1 MIGDGDWYNHASAE
15 NLAKSLLKKKIP
27 TFAVAFGTGISSSG
41 LRNFNRLAAAGGTT
55 KAIIAPTAAALKTQ
69 LQAAISQIIAS
80 KLSFTAPAI
89 TATLN
94 EDGSLYQ
101 AQFDYAQNKEWNG
114 TIKRTKIDKN
124 GKLYPK
130 DKDNW
135 SAVDKLPKS
144 GNRKI
149 WSAIPNTDYTT
160 NYNNWTTSNA
170 TAIDDLVT
178 LMGFDVQDY
187 HRKTNN
193 SDGST
198 NNKRCANQ
206 AGVADGT
213 DDDLKGLINF
223 IRGTDYFDY
232 DADCNLTEDRPNPMG
247 DVYHSQLVTVGP
259 PTAETAFISENQE
272 SYWRATKGYDKWA
285 ETQRSRK
292 TMIYVGSNSGVLH
305 ALNADTGI
313 EEWGFIP
320 PFVASRLTRVMNTN
334 LNQVSSS
341 C

>member
-1 MIGDGDWYNHASAE
+1 MLANGCGIIENIIIEIKIIKTSGDIFQN
-15 NLAKSLLKKKIP
+15 KKIP

-41 LRNFNRLAAAGGTT
+41 LRNFNRLAKAGGTT
-55 KAIIAPTAAALKTQ
+55 KAIIAPTAASLKTQ

-144 GNRKI
+144 GARKI

-170 TAIDDLVT
+170 TAIDNLVS

-187 HRKTNN
+187 HRKSNN
-193 SDGST
+193 SDVFSSAAFKCGILFTFQSS
-198 NNKRCANQ
+198 NDCLSSIAFNIAVKIS
-206 AGVADGT
+206 
-213 DDDLKGLINF
+213 LI
-223 IRGTDYFDY
+223 G
-232 DADCNLTEDRPNPMG
+232 
-247 DVYHSQLVTVGP
+247 
-259 PTAETAFISENQE
+259 
-272 SYWRATKGYDKWA
+272 
-285 ETQRSRK
+285 
-292 TMIYVGSNSGVLH
+292 
-305 ALNADTGI
+305 
-313 EEWGFIP
+313 
-320 PFVASRLTRVMNTN
+320 
-334 LNQVSSS
+334 
-341 C
+341 